1 MISNSLLGVF
11 LETGVLVSAE
21 WTKEVVVSGS

>member
-11 LETGVLVSAE
+11 LEIGVLVSAE